1 MLRRPPRSTRTDT
14 RFPYTTRFRSCRN
27 TRSPQGSGI
36 LGTATESRWR
46 SSAFPPDGLAKNVK
60 PPAAIPRS
68 IRGMT
73 MQDSYFHIVLAIR
86 SEEHTSE
93 LQSLMRI
100 SYAVFCLNEKQYT
113 FNITSSIYTIINT
126 SHVE

>member
-27 TRSPQGSGI
+27 TRSPQGSGT

-60 PPAAIPRS
+60 PPAALPRS

-73 MQDSYFHIVLAIR
+73 MQDSYFHIVMAISAFLALSINSITTLDGWQGR
-86 SEEHTSE
+86 VE
-93 LQSLMRI
+93 LRK
-100 SYAVFCLNEKQYT
+100 EKLERRPDGASDD
-113 FNITSSIYTIINT
+113 NGKAP
-126 SHVE
+126 